1 MTQANFSPARSRYT
15 MGACALSAGL
25 GLALML
31 AASAVRADPK
41 ILKKVPP
48 EFPDAAV
55 SRRINDGVLKTH
67 LTIDGGGNVTDVVI
81 VEAMPPPAKIF
92 NAAATA
98 ALKQW
103 KFEGNGQ
110 PQVAEIRLVFSME

>member
-1 MTQANFSPARSRYT
+1 MKHFLFSA
-15 MGACALSAGL
+15 AGL
-25 GLALML
+25 GLALL
-31 AASAVRADPK
+31 FSASAAHADPK
-41 ILKKVPP
+41 VLKKVPP

-55 SRRINDGVLKTH
+55 SRRISDGVLKTH

-81 VEAMPPPAKIF
+81 VEALPPPAKVF

>member
-1 MTQANFSPARSRYT
+1 MTRLNFSPALSRHA
-15 MGACALSAGL
+15 MGAWALSAGL
-25 GLALML
+25 GLALMV
-31 AASAVRADPK
+31 AASAAHADPK

-55 SRRINDGVLKTH
+55 SRRISDGVLKTH
-67 LTIDGGGNVTDVVI
+67 LTIDGGGNVTEVVI
-81 VEAMPPPAKIF
+81 LEALPPPAKIF

>member
-1 MTQANFSPARSRYT
+1 MTRLNLSPARSRHT
-15 MGACALSAGL
+15 MGAWALSAGL
-25 GLALML
+25 GLATMF
-31 AASAVRADPK
+31 AASTAHADPK

-55 SRRINDGVLKTH
+55 SRRISDGVLKTH

-81 VEAMPPPAKIF
+81 VEALPPPAKIF